1 MKEHVESITNL
12 LLGAA
17 YADKRLEGEEVA
29 AIERLLCKLVGSE
42 ELPEAQ
48 RAQMNAFSPA
58 AFDVSATA
66 SGLAELEDEDKRKVL
81 EMVCAVHD
89 ADDEL
94 DFAEDAYL
102 RKVAVGMGLP
112 EDSIGEMALDVSE
125 VDEMDGIFAEA
136 FDME

>member
-29 AIERLLCKLVGSE
+29 AIERLLCKLVGTE
-42 ELPEAQ
+42 TLPEAQ
-48 RAQMNAFSPA
+48 QAQMKSFSPA

-66 SGLAELEDEDKRKVL
+66 SSLSDLEEADKRKVL

-102 RKVAVGMGLP
+102 KKVAGGMGLDADAID
-112 EDSIGEMALDVSE
+112 ELSLDVSE

-136 FDME
+136 FDL